1 MVNRYANND
10 RRFDKNMSNQARY
23 IHMPRELLVRVMFAR
38 KRRIG
43 DEIILIKY
51 PSILKS
57 PGVNLVPEEKLE
69 IARNLSALG
78 VDIIEAGFPIASLAD
93 FEAVARIAKEI
104 GPLMDSR
111 EKIGKPMVIKVY
123 KFTSM

>member
-1 MVNRYANND
+1 
-10 RRFDKNMSNQARY
+10 
-23 IHMPRELLVRVMFAR
+23 MFAR

-43 DEIILIKY
+43 GEIILIKY
-51 PSILKS
+51 PLILKS

-78 VDIIEAGFPIASLAD
+78 VDIIEAGFPIASPAD

-104 GPLMDSR
+104 GPLMNGR
-111 EKIGKPMVIKVY
+111 EKVGKPMVIK
-123 KFTSM
+123 